1 MGMKIEVAFNI
12 EKARTLAEEA
22 MMAKV
27 TRFEDL
33 VAWQKARVLAQSIS
47 ALLQGDSFS
56 RDFALKDQ
64 MRRSSISIPA
74 NIAEGFERDGNKE
87 FIKFLSIAKG
97 SAGELRSHLILALDQ
112 GYLSNSEYEPVEF
125 LLLETSR
132 LIGGL
137 MNYLKRTE
145 KKGRKFK
152 E

>member
-112 GYLSNSEYEPVEF
+112 GYLSNSDYEPIEI

-137 MNYLKRTE
+137 MNYLKKTE

>member
-1 MGMKIEVAFNI
+1 
-12 EKARTLAEEA
+12 
-22 MMAKV
+22 MAKV

-33 VAWQKARVLAQSIS
+33 IAWQKAKDLALSIS
-47 ALLQGDSFS
+47 TLLSEESFFK
-56 RDFALKDQ
+56 DFALKDQ

-97 SAGELRSHLILALDQ
+97 SAGELRSHLLLALDQ
-112 GYLSNSEYEPVEF
+112 GYLSNSDYEPIEI

-137 MNYLKRTE
+137 MNYLKKTE

>member
-1 MGMKIEVAFNI
+1 M
-12 EKARTLAEEA
+12 T
-22 MMAKV
+22 KV

-33 VAWQKARVLAQSIS
+33 IAWQKAK
-47 ALLQGDSFS
+47 
-56 RDFALKDQ
+56 DFALKDQ
-64 MRRSSISIPA
+64 MRRSTISIPA
-74 NIAEGFERDGNKE
+74 IIAEGFERDGNKE

-97 SAGELRSHLILALDQ
+97 SAGELRSHLLLALDQ
-112 GYLSNSEYEPVEF
+112 GYLSNSDYEPIEI

-137 MNYLKRTE
+137 MNYLKMTE

>member
-1 MGMKIEVAFNI
+1 
-12 EKARTLAEEA
+12 
-22 MMAKV
+22 MAKV

-33 VAWQKARVLAQSIS
+33 IAWQKARLLAQSIS
-47 ALLQGDSFS
+47 TLLSEEPFS
-56 RDFALKDQ
+56 KDFALKDQ

-97 SAGELRSHLILALDQ
+97 SAGELRSHLLLALDQ
-112 GYLSNSEYEPVEF
+112 GYLSNSDYEPIETQ
-125 LLLETSR
+125 LLETSR
-132 LIGGL
+132 VIGGL